1 MATVKLRAP
10 LKDLAGGNREVA
22 IDGASVGEILR
33 ELERQHP
40 KIEGWVLDEHGRV
53 RRHVNVFVD
62 GERVREDAA
71 VASDA
76 TVHVLP
82 SISGGIEMTELLV
95 GTKKGL
101 FVLRGRR
108 RRGEAVRGGRARLP
122 RQRRGV
128 RDPRPSD
135 SGATSRP

>member
-22 IDGASVGEILR
+22 IEGASVGEVLR

-62 GERVREDAA
+62 GERVREDAP
-71 VASDA
+71 VAPSA
-76 TVHVLP
+76 TLHVLP
-82 SISGGIEMTELLV
+82 SISGG
-95 GTKKGL
+95 
-101 FVLRGRR
+101 
-108 RRGEAVRGGRARLP
+108 
-122 RQRRGV
+122 
-128 RDPRPSD
+128 
-135 SGATSRP
+135 SR

>member
-1 MATVKLRAP
+1 VATVKLRAP

-22 IDGASVGEILR
+22 IEGASVGDVLR
-33 ELERQHP
+33 ELERLHP
-40 KIEGWVLDEHGRV
+40 RIEGWVLDEHGRV

-82 SISGGIEMTELLV
+82 SISGG
-95 GTKKGL
+95 
-101 FVLRGRR
+101 
-108 RRGEAVRGGRARLP
+108 
-122 RQRRGV
+122 
-128 RDPRPSD
+128 
-135 SGATSRP
+135 SR